1 MQRGRRSS
9 RILRG
14 RRTTQS
20 LRRPLNQNEVAGIL
34 YEEESSDDGDFS
46 SGSDNNYVPERDE
59 NQQSGSESSDSCSV
73 TSASDVEA
81 PPPTVRPVVEA
92 PSCDPE
98 FQWNIGTA
106 RPQRFA
112 FTGEPGIKINLTPSP
127 AALADL
133 FFSCDFLH
141 SLVQATNN
149 YAHRTVGPVQQHAR
163 FRYWKDTNIE
173 EMRKFIGM
181 LLYMGLAKL
190 PSISHY
196 WRLDQLYNFPLFRKV
211 MSRNRFQLLLR
222 YFHFSENDATA
233 TSRLHKIQPILD
245 RFNNIMSDLYYPE
258 VGLSIDESMVLWR
271 GRLIFRQY
279 IKNKKHK
286 YGIKLYELC
295 ESSGMVMK
303 IRVYRGKSEKPPPGT
318 LHSTEVVLDLMEGY
332 LEKGHV
338 IYADNFYNSPDLTRR
353 LSQRNTYICGTL
365 RKNRK
370 NLPVDVTN
378 AKLKRGELAAKVC
391 NDITVCKWKDK
402 RDVLVI
408 SNKHNLQL
416 VRVRNKNGKIS
427 LKPNIVADY
436 NLGMSGVDRGDQMV
450 SYYSCLRKT
459 FRWHKKLGLHV
470 FEVYIQNAH
479 RLLRL
484 RDRTSK
490 MRLVQ
495 FREDFVRHL
504 LGLDCNYNLTP
515 AVTSLQTPPVQSQE
529 AQAGPSLPLPS
540 LLIQGPFEPTPSPT
554 SVVSRSSS
562 ANINTRVPIDNFHY
576 LERLPP
582 TAKKAVPAKPCRVCT
597 KNKKRKETS
606 FVCATCPEKPALCVV
621 SCFKNYH
628 TDPRFI

>member
-1 MQRGRRSS
+1 MERGRRSR

-14 RRTTQS
+14 NRNPRLLQ
-20 LRRPLNQNEVAGIL
+20 RQLNVNEIPGIL
-34 YEEESSDDGDFS
+34 MEPESTDDEDFS
-46 SGSDNNYVPERDE
+46 SGSDNNYVPERE
-59 NQQSGSESSDSCSV
+59 ARSSGSSYETSTSDSESQ
-73 TSASDVEA
+73 
-81 PPPTVRPVVEA
+81 PPPATLTEA
-92 PSCDPE
+92 SSCDPE
-98 FQWNIGTA
+98 FQWNIGSA
-106 RPQRFA
+106 RPQQLA
-112 FTGEPGIKINLTPSP
+112 FTGESGIKIDFRPTP
-127 AALADL
+127 AALADI
-133 FFSCDFLH
+133 FFSNDFLL

-149 YAHRTVGPVQQHAR
+149 YARRTAGPLQKHAR

-181 LLYMGLAKL
+181 LLYMGLVQL

-196 WRLDQLYNFPLFRKV
+196 WRLDPLYNMPLFRTL

-222 YFHFSENDATA
+222 NFHFSEDDSSA
-233 TSRLHKIQPILD
+233 TSRLHKIQPILE
-245 RFNNIMSDLYYPE
+245 RFNNIMIDLYYPKAD
-258 VGLSIDESMVLWR
+258 LSIDESMVLWR

-295 ESSGMVMK
+295 ESSGIVMK

-332 LEKGHV
+332 LDKGHV

-353 LSQRNTYICGTL
+353 LTQRKTYICGTL

-416 VRVRNKNGKIS
+416 VRVRNKNGRIS

-459 FRWHKKLGLHV
+459 LRWHKKLGLHI

-479 RLLRL
+479 RILRL
-484 RDRTSK
+484 QDRTSK
-490 MRLVQ
+490 MRLLQ
-495 FREDFVRHL
+495 FREGFIRHL
-504 LGLDCNYNLTP
+504 LGMNNNDPTI
-515 AVTSLQTPPVQSQE
+515 ATGSHST
-529 AQAGPSLPLPS
+529 QAGPS
-540 LLIQGPFEPTPSPT
+540 QEPQSILSPAST
-554 SVVSRSSS
+554 SQLS
-562 ANINTRVPIDNFHY
+562 AKTRVPLDNFHY
-576 LERLPP
+576 LEKLPP

-597 KNKKRKETS
+597 KNKIRKESS
-606 FVCATCPEKPALCVV
+606 FVCATCPEKPALCVNN
-621 SCFKNYH
+621 CFKIYH
-628 TDPRFI
+628 TDPKFA